1 MKTSIIIKETKQALA
16 NNPVKYG
23 EYVDNLVTALTK
35 ADRMGNIELGRIF
48 TDAKEKIALGEWSDV
63 DNFKQFVETYTT
75 MSNSRATQILKGY
88 DVYTNLLDYYY
99 ETYNATYTPE
109 MWLED
114 NETENENFVEVL
126 ATYTITHF
134 YELKN
139 LEPADVENLAEDEII
154 TPDMSVKELK
164 KAVTDWLKSDED
176 SDNEENGEDSDNE
189 ENSEDSDTEENSED
203 SDTDSEIYIR
213 NADDAETL
221 YKKLL
226 GMINEGKSLKIN
238 LTDLS

>member
-1 MKTSIIIKETKQALA
+1 MKTAIIIKETKQALA

-23 EYVDNLVTALTK
+23 EYVDSLVTALTK

-48 TDAKEKIALGEWSDV
+48 KDAKEKIELGEWSDV
-63 DNFKQFVETYTT
+63 ENFKQFVETYTE

-88 DVYTNLLDYYY
+88 EVYTNLLGYYY
-99 ETYNATYTPE
+99 LTYNTNVTPE
-109 MWLED
+109 EWAGNDDLILD
-114 NETENENFVEVL
+114 NFIELLT
-126 ATYTITHF
+126 TYTITHF

-139 LEPADVENLAEDEII
+139 LEPADVENLAVDETI

-164 KAVTDWLKSDED
+164 KAVTDWLKSDDDSD
-176 SDNEENGEDSDNE
+176 SDNGNGDDSESDSDSENEDSN
-189 ENSEDSDTEENSED
+189 
-203 SDTDSEIYIR
+203 EIYIR

-238 LTDLS
+238 LTNLT

>member
-1 MKTSIIIKETKQALA
+1 MKTAIIIKETKQALA

-23 EYVDNLVTALTK
+23 EYVDSLVTALTK

-48 TDAKEKIALGEWSDV
+48 KDAKEKIELGEWDV
-63 DNFKQFVETYTT
+63 ENFKQFVETYTE

-88 DVYTNLLDYYY
+88 EVYTNLLGYYY
-99 ETYNATYTPE
+99 LTYNANVTPE
-109 MWLED
+109 EWAGNDDLIL
-114 NETENENFVEVL
+114 NNFIEL
-126 ATYTITHF
+126 LTTYTITHF

-139 LEPADVENLAEDEII
+139 LEPADVENLAVDETI

-164 KAVTDWLKSDED
+164 KAVTDWLKSDDDSD
-176 SDNEENGEDSDNE
+176 SDNGNGDDSESDSDSENEDSN
-189 ENSEDSDTEENSED
+189 
-203 SDTDSEIYIR
+203 EIYIR

-238 LTDLS
+238 LTDLT

>member
-23 EYVDNLVTALTK
+23 EYVDSLVTALTK

-48 TDAKEKIALGEWSDV
+48 TDAKHKIELGDWSEV
-63 DNFKQFVETYTT
+63 NTFKEFVETYTT
-75 MSNSRATQILKGY
+75 ISNSRATQILKGY
-88 DVYTNLLDYYY
+88 EVYTNLLDYYY
-99 ETYNATYTPE
+99 LTYNANITPE
-109 MWLED
+109 EWAGNDDLIL
-114 NETENENFVEVL
+114 NNFIEL
-126 ATYTITHF
+126 LTTYTITHF

-139 LEPADVENLAEDEII
+139 LEPADIENLAEDEII

-176 SDNEENGEDSDNE
+176 SDSEDSDNDENGEDSDND
-189 ENSEDSDTEENSED
+189 SEDEN
-203 SDTDSEIYIR
+203 EIYIR

-238 LTDLS
+238 LTDLT

>member
-48 TDAKEKIALGEWSDV
+48 TDAKEKITLGEWSDV

-88 DVYTNLLDYYY
+88 EVYTNLLDYYY
-99 ETYNATYTPE
+99 ETYNATYAPE
-109 MWLED
+109 MWLEE

-139 LEPADVENLAEDEII
+139 FEPADVETIATEGII

-164 KAVTDWLKSDED
+164 KALNEWLNADNTD
-176 SDNEENGEDSDNE
+176 SDSDSE
-189 ENSEDSDTEENSED
+189 GD
-203 SDTDSEIYIR
+203 SDTDNNEDDTNNEENPEIYVR
-213 NADDAETL
+213 NADEAELL
-221 YKKLL
+221 YKTIL
-226 GMINEGKSLKIN
+226 GMLNEGKTLKIN
-238 LTDLS
+238 LTDLT

>member
-48 TDAKEKIALGEWSDV
+48 ADARNKIELGEWTDV
-63 DNFKQFVETYTT
+63 DNFKQFVETYTE

-88 DVYTNLLDYYY
+88 EVYTALLDYYY
-99 ETYNATYTPE
+99 AKYNANCTPE
-109 MWLED
+109 MWLDD
-114 NETENENFVEVL
+114 NETTNENFVEILV
-126 ATYTITHF
+126 TYTITHF

-139 LEPADVENLAEDEII
+139 LEPHDIETIAIDGII
-154 TPDMSVKELK
+154 TPVMSVKELK
-164 KAVTDWLKSDED
+164 KAIADWLKSDSDGDGDSEGNGEESD
-176 SDNEENGEDSDNE
+176 SDNENEDSN
-189 ENSEDSDTEENSED
+189 
-203 SDTDSEIYIR
+203 EIYIR
-213 NADDAETL
+213 NTDDAETL
-221 YKKLL
+221 YKTLL
-226 GMINEGKSLKIN
+226 GMLNEGKALKIN